1 MSGAV
6 PGDIRASRPGEE
18 HPTSV
23 LLESP
28 AEVTL
33 SLKPECLPYD
43 AAPHGVIPHVSKLFA
58 DYVAKAEGVRAFYP
72 AGFGPRAPQDFPAAR
87 RRAVA
92 DLLEQQN
99 RAWGAS
105 AATLENIARLREG
118 AAAIV
123 TGQQVG
129 LFGGPLFALYK
140 ALTAIKLAVE
150 ETKAGR
156 PAVPIFWLATEDH
169 DLAEV
174 NNATLLTADLQ
185 LVRVQT
191 PTRAHDNAPMSAVK
205 LGDEILPVVAHAM
218 ESLGSSEATEA
229 LRAAYRPGETLR
241 SAFAKLYS
249 KLFAHS
255 GVILLDASDPEL
267 HKLAA
272 PIYLA
277 ALDRCSELN
286 DALAARDRELEKAGY
301 HAQVKNVASHTLLF
315 GKPDGARL
323 PLRRSNG
330 GFVLGEEKLSAAEIR
345 SRVEKN
351 PERFSPNVLLRPVV
365 QDHLLPTAAYVG
377 GPAEVAYFAQA
388 AVVYEKL
395 LGRVT
400 PALARFAATLVE
412 PKVAKLTENHRVR
425 PQETFVGAEK
435 FGELLAARN
444 LPPDV
449 EARFH
454 TAQADLERAIGEMQ
468 QPLAQ
473 LDPTVAKAA
482 EKSAA
487 KMLYQFHRVRAKAAR
502 AELRRSEELRRHAQ
516 QMLNALYPQGH
527 LQERQIAGI
536 SLVARHGPQLLLTL
550 YDAIQNS
557 CSGHQIIYL

>member
-1 MSGAV
+1 MKSECLPFTAV
-6 PGDIRASRPGEE
+6 PGTTR
-18 HPTSV
+18 
-23 LLESP
+23 
-28 AEVTL
+28 
-33 SLKPECLPYD
+33 
-43 AAPHGVIPHVSKLFA
+43 LFA
-58 DYVAKAEGVRAFYP
+58 DYVAKAEGVGAFYP
-72 AGFGPRAPQDFPAAR
+72 AGFAPGFDGERQRAYPAER

-92 DLLEQQN
+92 AILEKQN
-99 RAWGAS
+99 KAWGAS
-105 AATLENIARLREG
+105 QATLDNIAKLREG

-140 ALTAIKLAVE
+140 ALTAIRLAAE
-150 ETKAGR
+150 QSKAGR
-156 PAVPIFWLATEDH
+156 PAVPVFWLATEDH

-174 NNATLLTADLQ
+174 NHATLLTTDAQ
-185 LVRVQT
+185 LVRVAT
-191 PTRAHDNAPMSAVK
+191 PTRAHENAPVSAVM
-205 LGDEILPVVAHAM
+205 LGDEITGPVAQAM
-218 ESLGSSEATEA
+218 DALGSSDASEA
-229 LRAAYRPGETLR
+229 LRAAYRPGETLG
-241 SAFAKLYS
+241 SAFARLYS

-267 HKLAA
+267 HQLAA

-286 DALAARDRELEKAGY
+286 EALAARDQQLENAGY
-301 HAQVKNVASHTLLF
+301 HSQVKVVSSHTLLF
-315 GKPDGARL
+315 GKPNGARL

-330 GFVLGEEKLSAAEIR
+330 SLVLGDEKLSAAEIR
-345 SRVEKN
+345 KRIETN

-365 QDHLLPTAAYVG
+365 QDHLLPTAVYVG

-400 PALARFAATLVE
+400 PVVPRFAATLVE
-412 PKVAKLTENHRVR
+412 PRVARLLEKHRVK
-425 PQETFVGAEK
+425 PQEAFVGAQK
-435 FGELLAARN
+435 FGEILAARN
-444 LPPDV
+444 LPADV
-449 EARFH
+449 EAKFG
-454 TAQADLERAIGEMQ
+454 TAQGDLERAIAAMQ
-468 QPLAQ
+468 EPLAQ

-516 QMLNALYPQGH
+516 QLENALYPQGH
-527 LQERQIAGI
+527 LQERQVAGV
-536 SLVARHGPQLLLTL
+536 SLLARYGPQLLLTL
-550 YDAIQNS
+550 YDAIQS
-557 CSGHQIIYL
+557 GCSGHQVVYL